1 MEALEIFAG
10 ASIVTRVLRATGL
23 RTAALDLEY
32 EQSFRARRQRQGKPI
47 PKSRMFDLTTAAGF
61 LTALMAC
68 LSCKENSH
76 LVVIAIVCSSFV
88 SISRGTTKRSLLRPL
103 GDPAVRCVQI
113 GNLLA
118 SRWGPSLFCSCSSVF
133 RFFEPLSS

>member
-1 MEALEIFAG
+1 M
-10 ASIVTRVLRATGL
+10 TRVLRATGL

-32 EQSFRARRQRQGKPI
+32 AQSYRKRRQKQGKPI
-47 PKSRMFDLTTAAGF
+47 PSGNMFDLTTSAGF

-68 LSCKENSH
+68 LSCQEGAH

-103 GDPAVRCVQI
+103 GDPSIKCVRI

-118 SRWGPSLFCSCSSVF
+118 SRCGLRV
-133 RFFEPLSS
+133 